1 MKSIKVRLIA
11 IFTAVILVVTSAV
24 GVATIL
30 VISNE
35 LKENAEASLQKNAE
49 IEATYIG
56 AVLEQHLMYMSSLA
70 ENPVVKDDSFSY
82 EQKLQFLQ
90 TEAARSGYID
100 FSIGD
105 LNGDVLFYDGSM
117 GQMNLSGDVNYEKA
131 LAGTP
136 NETDLILV
144 EDLGLLFMFV
154 MAPIYNM
161 EGEVTGVIF
170 GKIAGDY
177 LSGIADNI
185 KLGETGYG
193 YIVNSQGIIVGH
205 PDRELVN
212 EQFNLI
218 TAVEEE
224 PDYKAVSAI
233 ISDHVVKGEVG
244 SGTYL
249 FQGTNRIVG
258 YAPVENTPWSVVVAQ
273 QESEILSHINSVIVT
288 LLIVIAIAI
297 IVGVVVTF
305 IVSKSISKPI
315 SAVTEDVEKKSALD
329 FTDDEKS
336 LLKKYA
342 GRKDEIGKMISSI
355 NIMSN
360 NIREFVVKTS
370 DSSEQIAASSQE
382 LTATS
387 DQTAVAS
394 DEVSK
399 TIMEIA
405 QGANDQAR
413 DTEKTASNVE
423 ELGNLLEEDSE
434 LVKELD
440 SSVKEIDREKEQG
453 ILIIKSLVK
462 QNDETNTTSTLVYD
476 AIMSNNESAEKI
488 EQASTM
494 IQNIADQ
501 TNLLALNAAI
511 EAARA
516 GEAGRG
522 FAVVAEEI
530 RNLAEQSN
538 NFTSEIG
545 LVINELKEK
554 SVDAVNKIKEVR
566 KNVEAQS
573 EKVKET
579 EERFSQIANAID
591 VSKEVIEKLSK
602 STALMTKNKNN
613 IIDLVQNLSAI
624 SEENAAGTQEASASM
639 EEQNATV
646 QEIANSSESLATIAQ
661 ELQELISKFKV

>member
-1 MKSIKVRLIA
+1 MRSIKVRMIA
-11 IFTAVILVVTSAV
+11 IFTAVILIVTAAV

-30 VISNE
+30 VISKE
-35 LKENAEASLQKNAE
+35 LKNSAESELQSSAG
-49 IEATYIG
+49 IEADYIG

-70 ENPVVKDDSFSY
+70 ENPVVKDQSFTY

-90 TEAARSGYID
+90 TEAARSGYLD

-105 LNGDVLFYDGSM
+105 MDGNVLFYDGSM
-117 GQMNLSGDVNYEKA
+117 GQMNLKGDANYEKA

-136 NETDLILV
+136 NETDLIYV
-144 EDLGLLFMFV
+144 EEVGLLFMFV

-161 EGEVTGVIF
+161 EGQVTGVIF
-170 GKIAGDY
+170 GKISGEY
-177 LSGIADNI
+177 LSEIADDI
-185 KLGETGYG
+185 IIGDTGYG
-193 YIVNSQGIIVGH
+193 YIVNTAGTIVGH
-205 PDRELVN
+205 PDRSLVTD
-212 EQFNLI
+212 QFNLI

-224 PDYKAVSAI
+224 PDYLAVSKI
-233 ISDHVVKGEVG
+233 ISEHVVKGETG

-258 YAPVENTPWSVVVAQ
+258 YAPIENTPWSVVVAQ
-273 QESEILSHINSVIVT
+273 QESEVLGHINSIVT
-288 LLIVIAIAI
+288 TLIIVIAFALALG
-297 IVGVVVTF
+297 IVITV
-305 IVSKSISKPI
+305 IVSRYISKPI
-315 SAVTEDVEKKSALD
+315 IWVTKDVEKKAELD
-329 FTDDEKS
+329 FSEDNGSTM
-336 LLKKYA
+336 KKYSS
-342 GRKDEIGKMISSI
+342 RKDEIGKMVESI
-355 NIMSN
+355 TIMSN
-360 NIREFVVKTS
+360 NIRDFIIKTS

-387 DQTAVAS
+387 EQTAIAS

-413 DTEKTASNVE
+413 DTEKTATNVE
-423 ELGNLLEEDSE
+423 ELGNLLEEELE

-440 SSVKEIDREKEQG
+440 TSVVDIDSEKEQG
-453 ILIIKSLVK
+453 MLIIKSLVE
-462 QNDETNTTSTLVYD
+462 QNNETNSTSSLVYD
-476 AIMSNNESAEKI
+476 AIMSNNESAVKI
-488 EQASTM
+488 ENASTM

-516 GEAGRG
+516 GDAGRG

-545 LVINELKEK
+545 LVIAELKNK

-573 EKVKET
+573 EKVMET
-579 EERFSQIANAID
+579 EERFTKIASAID
-591 VSKEVIEKLSK
+591 VSKEIIEKLAN
-602 STALMTKNKNN
+602 STKLMTKNKNN

-639 EEQNATV
+639 EEQNAAV
-646 QEIANSSESLATIAQ
+646 QEIANSSEGLAKIAQ